1 MVPPGRKPPPAWV
14 ERLQALALPLFGDRR
29 VVRARAV
36 IDRFN
41 AGGGGLVAA
50 GIAYNTLFA
59 LIPLLLFAGGVLGFL
74 VDDPETLGSIR
85 DVLTGWAP
93 PLAGVVDE
101 LLDSLATA
109 SPSLSIVGLV
119 GLVWGSTRL
128 FASLEMGIEAM
139 FADVPRRGLVSRT
152 IRRVASIAV
161 IAVVVGVSL
170 LATSA
175 ASFVSEALVAG
186 GDVSAYVVS
195 VAVLALPVVFTTIAL
210 ASIYR
215 LLPPVRPG
223 VDAYRRPTLVIA
235 LALVVI
241 TRLFAVFAPRI
252 LGANFVYGTL
262 GAMFVAL
269 AWLGLTYSLV
279 LLGAAW
285 VRERMLAVDAPAP
298 VA

>member
-1 MVPPGRKPPPAWV
+1 M
-14 ERLQALALPLFGDRR
+14 ALPLFGSRR

-41 AGGGGLVAA
+41 AGGGGLLAA

-59 LIPLLLFAGGVLGFL
+59 LVPLLLFAGGVLGFF
-74 VDDPETLGSIR
+74 VGDPETLQSIR
-85 DVLTGWAP
+85 DVLTDWAP
-93 PLAGVVDE
+93 PLAGVVDD
-101 LLDSLATA
+101 LLDSLAAA
-109 SPSLSIVGLV
+109 SPSLSIIGLI
-119 GLVWGSTRL
+119 GLAWGSTRL

-152 IRRVASIAV
+152 IRRIVSIAV
-161 IAVVVGVSL
+161 IAGVIGVAIV
-170 LATSA
+170 ATSI
-175 ASFVSEALVAG
+175 ASVVSEIIVAG
-186 GDVSAYVVS
+186 GDVTAYVVS
-195 VAVLALPVVFTTIAL
+195 VVVLALPVVFTAVAL

-223 VDAYRRPTLVIA
+223 VDAYRRPTFVIA

-269 AWLGLTYSLV
+269 AWLGLAYSLV

-285 VRERMLAVDAPAP
+285 VRERMLDEEGPAAVA
-298 VA
+298 

>member
-1 MVPPGRKPPPAWV
+1 MPPGRKPPPAWV
-14 ERLQALALPLFGDRR
+14 ERLQAMALPLFGSRR

-41 AGGGGLVAA
+41 AGGGGLLAA

-59 LIPLLLFAGGVLGFL
+59 LVPLLLFAGGVLGFL
-74 VDDPETLGSIR
+74 VGDPETLAAIR
-85 DVLTGWAP
+85 DVLTDWAP
-93 PLAGVVDE
+93 PLSGVVDE
-101 LLDSLATA
+101 LLDSLNTS
-109 SPSLSIVGLV
+109 SPSLSIIGLV
-119 GLVWGSTRL
+119 GLAWGSTRL
-128 FASLEMGIEAM
+128 FASLETGIEAM
-139 FADVPRRGLVSRT
+139 FADAPRRGFVSRT
-152 IRRVASIAV
+152 IRRLVSIAV
-161 IAVVVGVSL
+161 IAAVVGVAL
-170 LATSA
+170 LATSIG
-175 ASFVSEALVAG
+175 SVVSEVLVAG
-186 GDVSAYVVS
+186 GDVPAYAVSA
-195 VAVLALPVVFTTIAL
+195 AVLVLPIVFTAIAL

-215 LLPPVRPG
+215 GLPPVRPD

-279 LLGAAW
+279 LIGAAW
-285 VRERMLAVDAPAP
+285 VRERMLAQTVSEAP